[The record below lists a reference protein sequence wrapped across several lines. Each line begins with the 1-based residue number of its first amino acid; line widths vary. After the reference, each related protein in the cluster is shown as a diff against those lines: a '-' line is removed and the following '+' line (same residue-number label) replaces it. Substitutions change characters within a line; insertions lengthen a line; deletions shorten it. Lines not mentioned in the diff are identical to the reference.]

1 MALVGSTLYPTNFIS
16 TDARAHS
23 LLSYKSTSFA
33 EIQAFSEIS
42 LHIARESEMHVEVS
56 ANVYTSALLYLPT
69 YCFIKFCKSFG
80 VSRETLQNA
89 QESPANSAYSQYI
102 LDIGV
107 QGDVTELLVAV
118 FSCLLGYGEVGLYLK
133 RKLEDGSG
141 EVVLEGNRY
150 QRWIQDYSGADFQA
164 AVNRGIR
171 KYLSASYLATRF

>member
-1 MALVGSTLYPTNFIS
+1 MS
-16 TDARAHS
+16 DARAHGQ
-23 LLSYKSTSFA
+23 LAYKATTFA

-42 LHIARESEMHVEVS
+42 LHIARESEMHVEVRPKEVVIRP
-56 ANVYTSALLYLPT
+56 AHTDVLPQ
-69 YCFIKFCKSFG
+69 FCRSFG
-80 VSRETLQNA
+80 VSREDLQNA
-89 QESPANSAYSQYI
+89 QESPANSAYSRYI
-102 LDIGV
+102 LDIGA

-150 QRWIQDYSGADFQA
+150 KRWLQDYSGADFQG

-171 KYLSASYLATRF
+171 KWTQESFRPNH